1 MKSPANIT
9 PVLMPKWGLSMTE
22 GLLSDWLVEEGTSI
36 SIGDEIMEVETDKIA
51 SAVEATDAGVLRRCV
66 AVAGETYPV
75 QALMG
80 VLAAEEVD
88 DAEID
93 AFIDAYEVPQAEDD
107 EDAEAASQYEF
118 VETSVG
124 RIRYALRGDEGP
136 VVVLIHGFGGD
147 LDNWLFNID
156 ALAEKTRV
164 YAIDLPGHGQS
175 IKQIEDPGLSGLAN
189 AVRAF
194 MSTVEIDSVHL
205 VGHSMGAAVAA
216 TVVSETPD
224 LVQSLSLVSAAGLG
238 VEINSAYID
247 GFVAAVS
254 RRELKP
260 VLLNLFADPSLVS
273 RAMVDEL
280 LKYKRLDGVRDA
292 LTHLASNLFVD
303 GRQKTILAE
312 QISDLGV
319 RTLVVWG
326 SEDQVIPASHAKNMK
341 SAKVEVIEGAGHM
354 VQMEKASRVNH
365 LGLQGKPPDSGAH
378 SRLTWLPASSVV
390 NTLSYENYDGDKL
403 SPILSIE
410 PANYPV
416 TGICQEHKCHEYR

>member
-93 AFIDAYEVPQAEDD
+93 AFIDAYEVPQAEDGD
-107 EDAEAASQYEF
+107 DAEAVPQYEF

-156 ALAEKTRV
+156 ALAEKARV

-194 MSTVEIDSVHL
+194 MSTVEIDSAHL

-280 LKYKRLDGVRDA
+280 LKYKRLDGVGDA

-303 GRQKTILAE
+303 GRQKIILAE

-319 RTLVVWG
+319 RVLVVWG

-354 VQMEKASRVNH
+354 VQMEKASRVNQLILAH
-365 LGLQGKPPDSGAH
+365 ILG
-378 SRLTWLPASSVV
+378 
-390 NTLSYENYDGDKL
+390 
-403 SPILSIE
+403 
-410 PANYPV
+410 
-416 TGICQEHKCHEYR
+416 

>member
-9 PVLMPKWGLSMTE
+9 PVLMPKWGLSMTK
-22 GLLSDWLVEEGTSI
+22 GLLSDWLVEEGTRI

-51 SAVEATDAGVLRRCV
+51 SAVEATDEGVLRRCV

-80 VLAAEEVD
+80 VLAAEEVG
-88 DAEID
+88 DADID

-107 EDAEAASQYEF
+107 EDAETSQYEF

-194 MSTVEIDSVHL
+194 MSTVEIDSAHL

-260 VLLNLFADPSLVS
+260 VLLNLFADPSLVN

-280 LKYKRLDGVRDA
+280 LKYKRLDGVGDA

-312 QISDLGV
+312 QISDL

-326 SEDQVIPASHAKNMK
+326 SEDRVIPASHAKNMK

-365 LGLQGKPPDSGAH
+365 LILAH
-378 SRLTWLPASSVV
+378 
-390 NTLSYENYDGDKL
+390 
-403 SPILSIE
+403 IL
-410 PANYPV
+410 
-416 TGICQEHKCHEYR
+416 G